1 MFGDSHRLFCNI
13 SQKLQCRGK
22 DYTNAE
28 EKITLTT
35 IVSIFQ
41 SEDERGMSKSGA
53 WASAPMKS
61 AYVSMCFKVEVF
73 RLAVHKFII
82 PV

>member
-1 MFGDSHRLFCNI
+1 MQYQVEATAERKRLSEQLF
-13 SQKLQCRGK
+13 
-22 DYTNAE
+22 
-28 EKITLTT
+28 
-35 IVSIFQ
+35 VSIFQ

-61 AYVSMCFKVEVF
+61 AHVSMCFKVEVI
-73 RLAVHKFII
+73 RLAVDKFII